1 MAAETVHAAP
11 DTARIIA
18 ASALQKLLPEL
29 VALTLDVKQAHW
41 SIIGPAFLPL
51 HELTDEIAE
60 QTSVWADR
68 VAERA
73 MALGFT
79 VDARPRTV
87 AAVAGHFPAGR
98 VADDEAVAELIA
110 LIEGVTA
117 TARRS
122 LDALEQ
128 ADAVAHDLTVEVLEG
143 LEKYCWML
151 RATSV
156 AWVHARVPS
165 IGRVAS
171 VPAISENA

>member
-1 MAAETVHAAP
+1 MTANTLHAAP
-11 DTARIIA
+11 DTARITA

-41 SIIGPAFLPL
+41 AIIGPAFLPL
-51 HELTDEIAE
+51 HALTDEIAA
-60 QTSVWADR
+60 QAAGWADR

-98 VADDEAVAELIA
+98 VPDDEAITELIN
-110 LIEGVTA
+110 LLDGVSA
-117 TARRS
+117 TARGS
-122 LDALEQ
+122 LDALER

-143 LEKYCWML
+143 LEKYSWML
-151 RATSV
+151 RASSG
-156 AWVHARVPS
+156 AR
-165 IGRVAS
+165 AS
-171 VPAISENA
+171 SRAVTPGMTPRALATASDT

>member
-1 MAAETVHAAP
+1 M
-11 DTARIIA
+11 A

-41 SIIGPAFLPL
+41 SIVGPAFLPL
-51 HELTDEIAE
+51 HELTDDIAA
-60 QTSVWADR
+60 QTSAWADR

-98 VADDEAVAELIA
+98 VADEEAVAELIE
-110 LIEGVTA
+110 LIDGVAA

-122 LDALEQ
+122 LAALEE

-143 LEKYCWML
+143 LEKYGWML

-156 AWVHARVPS
+156 AWVHARVAPT
-165 IGRVAS
+165 GRIAS
-171 VPAISENA
+171 APAISQNA

>member
-1 MAAETVHAAP
+1 MAAETPFAAP
-11 DTARIIA
+11 DAARITA

-41 SIIGPAFLPL
+41 SITGPGFLPL
-51 HELTDEIAE
+51 HELTDAIAAE
-60 QTSVWADR
+60 TSAWADR

-98 VADDEAVAELIA
+98 VGDEEAVAELIE
-110 LIEGVTA
+110 LISGVAA

-122 LDALEQ
+122 LEGLDQ

-143 LEKYCWML
+143 LDKYCWML

-156 AWVHARVPS
+156 ARMQALAPS
-165 IGRVAS
+165 VARVAS
-171 VPAISENA
+171 GSAASHNG